1 MSICTGGKKKM
12 TNSINIVNHKLMK
25 KIVREEKNNESEL
38 WFNWLTR
45 KLNSYEA
52 FKDFALGQD
61 PEDVAEKFIQV
72 NSLGI
77 SDIFDKFDED
87 DKDTLD
93 QFLKLTECEWH
104 VFRILKKQLEFR
116 NKVTFIDFQKSKKLK
131 K

>member
-1 MSICTGGKKKM
+1 
-12 TNSINIVNHKLMK
+12 MK
-25 KIVREEKNNESEL
+25 KIVRKENNDESEL

-52 FKDFALGQD
+52 FKDFSSGQN
-61 PEDVAEKFIQV
+61 PEDVAEKFIEV

-77 SDIFDKFDED
+77 SDIFDKFDEE

-93 QFLKLTECEWH
+93 QFQKLTECECH

-116 NKVTFIDFQKSKKLK
+116 NKVTFVDFKKSKKLK

>member
-1 MSICTGGKKKM
+1 
-12 TNSINIVNHKLMK
+12 MK
-25 KIVREEKNNESEL
+25 KIVREENKNESEL

-52 FKDFALGQD
+52 FKDFASGQN
-61 PEDVAEKFIQV
+61 PEDVAESFIAT

-77 SDIFDKFDED
+77 SDIFDKFDEE

-93 QFLKLTECEWH
+93 QFQKLTECEWH

-116 NKVTFIDFQKSKKLK
+116 NKVAFVDFKKSKKVK

>member
-1 MSICTGGKKKM
+1 
-12 TNSINIVNHKLMK
+12 MK
-25 KIVREEKNNESEL
+25 KFVSEDNNNDSEL

-45 KLNSYEA
+45 KLNSFEA
-52 FKDFALGQD
+52 FKEFASGQN
-61 PEDVAEKFIQV
+61 PEDVAENFIAV

-77 SDIFDKFDED
+77 SEIFDKFDAE

-93 QFLKLTECEWH
+93 QFQKLTECEWH

-116 NKVTFIDFQKSKKLK
+116 NKVTFVDFKKSKKAK

>member
-1 MSICTGGKKKM
+1 
-12 TNSINIVNHKLMK
+12 MK
-25 KIVREEKNNESEL
+25 KIVRKEKNNSEL

-61 PEDVAEKFIQV
+61 PEDVAEKFIEV

-77 SDIFDKFDED
+77 SDIFDKFDEE

-93 QFLKLTECEWH
+93 QFQKLTECEWH

-116 NKVTFIDFQKSKKLK
+116 NNVTFVDFKKSKKVK
-131 K
+131 NYHKSK